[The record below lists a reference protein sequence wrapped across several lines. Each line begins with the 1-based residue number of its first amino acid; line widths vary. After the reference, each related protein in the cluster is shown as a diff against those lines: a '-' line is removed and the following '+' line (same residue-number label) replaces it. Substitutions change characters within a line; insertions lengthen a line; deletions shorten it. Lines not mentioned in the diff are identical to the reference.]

1 MRTRTVVFG
10 LLAVVSIGGV
20 LAACTPSTTPISTFP
35 ALISAGDNHT
45 CGQDSAGTLKCWG
58 DNSAGELGTGN
69 NSPSTTPVPV
79 SGLSKVF
86 DLSTAYNR
94 TCVVT
99 AYGGAVMCWG
109 DDSVGNLGD
118 GDNTFSNQNT
128 PTQVVGLTS
137 GWKSVRVGY
146 AFSCALSTA
155 GAVKCWGAVPNALGG
170 FALTPVDVPTL
181 DGGVGQI
188 TVGHDHAC
196 ARLTSG
202 AVECWGDN
210 SNGEIGNNSTSP
222 VYTPVQVIAA
232 NATDVAAGWRTTC
245 AVVSTTDY
253 CWGDNTW
260 GQVGDGSTMDRWT
273 PVPVAN
279 VVGSAFRASLSDQYS
294 CVLANHP
301 GVGAECWGKGD
312 LGQLGDGLS
321 SSRKDPEDVS
331 GLTAG
336 VIAFSAGTNAHGCA
350 IVAAGAVC
358 WGFNPNGEIGDGTKM
373 TRPAPVSVSS
383 F

>member
-1 MRTRTVVFG
+1 MLAG
-10 LLAVVSIGGV
+10 LVALISIGGV
-20 LAACTPSTTPISTFP
+20 LGACTPTTTPISTFP

-45 CGQDSAGTLKCWG
+45 CGQNSAGVLKCWG

-69 NSPSTTPVPV
+69 ITPSLTPVAVP
-79 SGLSKVF
+79 GLSKVF
-86 DLSTAYNR
+86 DLSTAHDR

-99 AYGGAVMCWG
+99 AYGGAVECWG

-118 GDNTFSNQNT
+118 GDNTFSNQNKPT
-128 PTQVVGLTS
+128 PVVGLTS

-146 AFSCALSTA
+146 AFSCALSVA

-170 FALTPVDVPTL
+170 FDLTPVDVPTL
-181 DGGVGQI
+181 DAGVGQI

-196 ARLTSG
+196 ARLTNG

-210 SNGEIGNNSTSP
+210 SNGEIGNNSNLP
-222 VYTPVQVIAA
+222 VYTPVQVIASG
-232 NATDVAAGWRTTC
+232 ATDVAAGWRTTC
-245 AVVSTTDY
+245 AVVSTKDY
-253 CWGDNTW
+253 CWGDNNS
-260 GQVGDGSTMDRWT
+260 GQVGDGTTTDQ
-273 PVPVAN
+273 PLPVA
-279 VVGSAFRASLSDQYS
+279 VVGIPDPAFQASLSDQYS

-301 GVGAECWGKGD
+301 GVGAECWGLGT

-321 SSRKDPEDVS
+321 SSRKNPDNVS

-350 IVAAGAVC
+350 IVAGGAKC
-358 WGFNPNGEIGDGTKM
+358 WGFNPNGEIGDGTTM
-373 TRPAPVSVSS
+373 TRSAPVSVSG